1 MPGMRRRD
9 VVALLGRAAAA
20 WPLVA
25 RAEPAMPVVGLLNS
39 SSPDPDGDRVR
50 AYRRGLSETGYVEG
64 RNVTIEYRW
73 ADGLNDRLPSMAAD
87 LVRRE

>member
-1 MPGMRRRD
+1 MKRREFIT
-9 VVALLGRAAAA
+9 LLGGAAAM

-25 RAEPAMPVVGLLNS
+25 RGQQPKVPVIGFLNS

-73 ADGLNDRLPSMAAD
+73 ADGQNNRLWQRSAAWNE
-87 LVRRE
+87 L